1 MRKVVTIVM
10 LLCDGFGFAGWRKG
24 RNNLKKVKRLF
35 RKAQNMKR
43 SGSKNPDSLSTPIYQ
58 KMPDF
63 LIHAGFWLILTKNSM
78 G

>member
-1 MRKVVTIVM
+1 M

-43 SGSKNPDSLSTPIYQ
+43 SGSKNPVPRKRLKENVSSSRPTP
-58 KMPDF
+58 
-63 LIHAGFWLILTKNSM
+63 LT
-78 G
+78 